1 MEHSPTPPTH
11 HYTKPHP
18 VTQRERRQAGLYFC
32 AIDAEI
38 HEERLRAQDLI
49 QRYNAL
55 RPDQHEEASE
65 VIRSLLGTVGKRCYF
80 VPPIFFDYGSNVH
93 IEDFS
98 FVNSNFTALDAGR
111 IDIGRHV
118 FIGPNVSIYT
128 PAHPLLAEERNTGYE
143 QGKPV
148 KIGDNV
154 WIGGSVTILG
164 GVTIGEGA
172 VIGAGSVVT
181 RDIPAGVIAV
191 GNPCRP
197 LREITDADRVLH
209 DIEP

>member
-1 MEHSPTPPTH
+1 MCSTWNTLPLHPY
-11 HYTKPHP
+11 HYTKPHAL
-18 VTQRERRQAGLYFC
+18 TQRERRQARLYFC
-32 AIDAEI
+32 TIDPEI

-49 QRYNAL
+49 QHYNA
-55 RPDQHEEASE
+55 DEHEEASE
-65 VIRSLLGTVGKRCYF
+65 IIHSLLGTMGECCHF

-93 IEDFS
+93 IGDFS
-98 FVNSNFTALDAGR
+98 FVNSNFTALDAGC

-128 PAHPLLAEERNTGYE
+128 PTHPLLAEERNTGYE

-181 RDIPAGVIAV
+181 RDIPAHTIAV

>member
-1 MEHSPTPPTH
+1 M
-11 HYTKPHP
+11 
-18 VTQRERRQAGLYFC
+18 TQRERRQAGLYFC
-32 AIDAEI
+32 AIDLEI

-49 QRYNAL
+49 QQYNAL
-55 RPDQHEEASE
+55 RPDQHKEASE
-65 VIRSLLGTVGKRCYF
+65 IIRSLLGTMGERCHF

-93 IEDFS
+93 IGDFS

-128 PAHPLLAEERNTGYE
+128 PTHPLLAEERNTGYE

-197 LREITDADRVLH
+197 LREITDADRVFH

>member
-18 VTQRERRQAGLYFC
+18 VTQRDRRQAGLYFC

-55 RPDQHEEASE
+55 RPNQHEEASE
-65 VIRSLLGTVGKRCYF
+65 VIRSLLGTVGERCHF

-93 IEDFS
+93 IGDFS
-98 FVNSNFTALDAGR
+98 F
-111 IDIGRHV
+111 IGRHV

-128 PAHPLLAEERNTGYE
+128 PTHPLLAEERNTGYE

-148 KIGDNV
+148 KIDDNV

-197 LREITDADRVLH
+197 FREITDADRVLH

>member
-1 MEHSPTPPTH
+1 MFHVEHHSLHPHITTPP
-11 HYTKPHP
+11 HP
-18 VTQRERRQAGLYFC
+18 MTQRERRQAGLYFC
-32 AIDAEI
+32 AIDREI
-38 HEERLRAQDLI
+38 NEERLRAQDLI

-55 RPDQHEEASE
+55 HPDQYEEASE
-65 VIRSLLGTVGKRCYF
+65 IIRSLLGTAGEHSYF

-93 IEDFS
+93 IGEGS

-128 PAHPLLAEERNTGYE
+128 PTHPLLAEERNTGYE

-181 RDIPAGVIAV
+181 RDIPSGVVAV
-191 GNPCRP
+191 GNPCRV
-197 LREITDADRVLH
+197 LRKAEDR
-209 DIEP
+209 P

>member
-1 MEHSPTPPTH
+1 M
-11 HYTKPHP
+11 
-18 VTQRERRQAGLYFC
+18 TQRERRQAGLHFC

-38 HEERLRAQDLI
+38 HEERLRTQDLI
-49 QRYNAL
+49 QRYNTL
-55 RPDQHEEASE
+55 HPDQHKEASE
-65 VIRSLLGTVGKRCYF
+65 IIRSLLGTMGERCYF

-93 IEDFS
+93 IGDFS

-128 PAHPLLAEERNTGYE
+128 STHPLLAEERNTGYE

-172 VIGAGSVVT
+172 IIGAGSVVT
-181 RDIPAGVIAV
+181 RDIPARTITV

>member
-1 MEHSPTPPTH
+1 M
-11 HYTKPHP
+11 
-18 VTQRERRQAGLYFC
+18 TQRERRQARLYFC
-32 AIDAEI
+32 AINPEI

-49 QRYNAL
+49 QRYNTL

-65 VIRSLLGTVGKRCYF
+65 IIRSLLGTMGERCHF
-80 VPPIFFDYGSNVH
+80 VPPVFFDYGSNVH
-93 IEDFS
+93 IGDFS

-111 IDIGRHV
+111 IDIG
-118 FIGPNVSIYT
+118 PT
-128 PAHPLLAEERNTGYE
+128 HPLLAEERNTGYE

-148 KIGDNV
+148 KSGDNV

-197 LREITDADRVLH
+197 LREITDADRVLL

>member
-1 MEHSPTPPTH
+1 M
-11 HYTKPHP
+11 
-18 VTQRERRQAGLYFC
+18 R
-32 AIDAEI
+32 D
-38 HEERLRAQDLI
+38 
-49 QRYNAL
+49 
-55 RPDQHEEASE
+55 
-65 VIRSLLGTVGKRCYF
+65 
-80 VPPIFFDYGSNVH
+80 
-93 IEDFS
+93 
-98 FVNSNFTALDAGR
+98 
-111 IDIGRHV
+111 
-118 FIGPNVSIYT
+118 VSISAATSSSARTSAST
-128 PAHPLLAEERNTGYE
+128 PRPTPLLAEERNTGYE

-164 GVTIGEGA
+164 GVTIDEGA

-191 GNPCRP
+191 GNPCHP

>member
-1 MEHSPTPPTH
+1 M
-11 HYTKPHP
+11 
-18 VTQRERRQAGLYFC
+18 TQRERRQAGLYFC
-32 AIDAEI
+32 ALDPEI
-38 HEERLRAQDLI
+38 HEERLRAQTFI
-49 QRYNAL
+49 QRYNSLTPAEH
-55 RPDQHEEASE
+55 QEAEEI
-65 VIRSLLGTVGKRCYF
+65 IRSLLGSMGKRCHF

-93 IEDFS
+93 IGDYS

-111 IDIGRHV
+111 IEIGKRV

-128 PAHPLLAEERNTGYE
+128 PAHPLRAEERNTGYE

-148 KIGDNV
+148 TIGDNV

-164 GVTIGEGA
+164 GVTIGDGA

-181 RDIPAGVIAV
+181 RDIPANTIAV

-197 LREITDADRVLH
+197 LRPITEDHRVLSELG
-209 DIEP
+209 D

>member
-1 MEHSPTPPTH
+1 MRGVSISAATSSSAPT
-11 HYTKPHP
+11 
-18 VTQRERRQAGLYFC
+18 
-32 AIDAEI
+32 
-38 HEERLRAQDLI
+38 
-49 QRYNAL
+49 
-55 RPDQHEEASE
+55 
-65 VIRSLLGTVGKRCYF
+65 
-80 VPPIFFDYGSNVH
+80 
-93 IEDFS
+93 
-98 FVNSNFTALDAGR
+98 
-111 IDIGRHV
+111 
-118 FIGPNVSIYT
+118 VSIYT
-128 PAHPLLAEERNTGYE
+128 PTHPLLAEERNTGYE

-164 GVTIGEGA
+164 GVTIGEGT

>member
-1 MEHSPTPPTH
+1 LH
-11 HYTKPHP
+11 
-18 VTQRERRQAGLYFC
+18 
-32 AIDAEI
+32 
-38 HEERLRAQDLI
+38 
-49 QRYNAL
+49 
-55 RPDQHEEASE
+55 PDQHEEASE
-65 VIRSLLGTVGKRCYF
+65 IIRSLLGTMGEHCHF

-93 IEDFS
+93 IGDFS

-128 PAHPLLAEERNTGYE
+128 PTHPLLAEERNTGYE
-143 QGKPV
+143 RATRAR
-148 KIGDNV
+148 
-154 WIGGSVTILG
+154 GGSRGGVGAWAPPRG
-164 GVTIGEGA
+164 GVTIGEGT
-172 VIGAGSVVT
+172 VIGASSVVT

-191 GNPCRP
+191 GNPCHP

>member
-1 MEHSPTPPTH
+1 M
-11 HYTKPHP
+11 
-18 VTQRERRQAGLYFC
+18 TQRERRQAGLYFC

>member
-1 MEHSPTPPTH
+1 M
-11 HYTKPHP
+11 
-18 VTQRERRQAGLYFC
+18 TQRERHQAGLYFC
-32 AIDAEI
+32 AIDPEI

-49 QRYNAL
+49 QRYNTL
-55 RPDQHEEASE
+55 PTDQHKEASE
-65 VIRSLLGTVGKRCYF
+65 IIRSPLGTMGERCHF
-80 VPPIFFDYGSNVH
+80 VPPILFDYGSNVH
-93 IEDFS
+93 IGDFS

-128 PAHPLLAEERNTGYE
+128 PTHPLLAEERNTGYE

-154 WIGGSVTILG
+154 WIG

>member
-1 MEHSPTPPTH
+1 M
-11 HYTKPHP
+11 
-18 VTQRERRQAGLYFC
+18 TQRERRQAGLYFR
-32 AIDAEI
+32 AIETEI

-65 VIRSLLGTVGKRCYF
+65 IIRSLLGTMGERCHF
-80 VPPIFFDYGSNVH
+80 VPPVFFDYGSNVH
-93 IEDFS
+93 IGDFS
-98 FVNSNFTALDAGR
+98 FINSNFTALDAGR

-128 PAHPLLAEERNTGYE
+128 PTHPLLAEERNTGYE

-154 WIGGSVTILG
+154 WIGG
-164 GVTIGEGA
+164 
-172 VIGAGSVVT
+172 
-181 RDIPAGVIAV
+181 
-191 GNPCRP
+191 
-197 LREITDADRVLH
+197 
-209 DIEP
+209 

>member
-1 MEHSPTPPTH
+1 M
-11 HYTKPHP
+11 
-18 VTQRERRQAGLYFC
+18 TQRERRQAGLYFC
-32 AIDAEI
+32 AIDPEI

-55 RPDQHEEASE
+55 HPNQHEEASE
-65 VIRSLLGTVGKRCYF
+65 IIHSLLGTVGERCYF

-93 IEDFS
+93 IGDFS

-111 IDIGRHV
+111 IDIGHHV

-128 PAHPLLAEERNTGYE
+128 PTHPLLAEERNTGYE

-197 LREITDADRVLH
+197 LREITEADRVLH

>member
-1 MEHSPTPPTH
+1 M
-11 HYTKPHP
+11 
-18 VTQRERRQAGLYFC
+18 TQKERRQAGLYFC
-32 AIDAEI
+32 ALDPEI
-38 HEERLRAQDLI
+38 HEERLRAQALI
-49 QRYNAL
+49 QRYNSLTPAEH
-55 RPDQHEEASE
+55 QEAEEI
-65 VIRSLLGTVGKRCYF
+65 IRSLLGSMGERC
-80 VPPIFFDYGSNVH
+80 H
-93 IEDFS
+93 

-111 IDIGRHV
+111 IEIGKRV

-148 KIGDNV
+148 TIGDNV

-164 GVTIGEGA
+164 GVTIGDGA

-181 RDIPAGVIAV
+181 RDIPANTIAV

-197 LREITDADRVLH
+197 LRPITEDDRVLG
-209 DIEP
+209 DLGD